1 MNPGRT
7 LRTLRPLRWSQ
18 LAARARI
25 ALCGRRR
32 VPLPAREPAIA
43 GEFPALPEAD
53 AVDVSGL
60 AEGRF
65 RHLNFER
72 ALGIDPV
79 AWPLGDPGQERLWV
93 VTLHYH
99 EWAPALASERPE
111 LLELLL
117 RDWIRRCAPE
127 CAGALP
133 LAWNSYAIATRI
145 PNWIRAWQRGAI
157 GAGFKSEFLRSLWRQ
172 AAFLAANLE
181 WDLRANHLLR
191 DAVGLAWAGRFF
203 AHTAWQRTACDLAA
217 SQAQEQLLPDGLHF
231 ELSPMY
237 HDHALRDF
245 EQLAVLL
252 PEALELPA
260 AVRRMRAAVPW
271 LRHPDGGIALLNDA
285 SLAPH
290 PPHAQ
295 PAPRLEAAENS
306 SPFFYFRDQLVC
318 WRGDPWC
325 LFFDVGAIGPDCQ
338 PGHAHADSLSLEASF
353 GGARLFV
360 DPGTYGYDQDERR
373 RYDRS
378 TGSHNTVCVD
388 GQDSSE
394 VWQIFRVGRRARP
407 LDPRASFGA
416 GALSASGS
424 HDGYDHLP
432 GKPRHSRAV
441 ELQGARLCVRDRVG
455 GGGRHR
461 VEGGWLLAPELCVAA
476 AAGGFRLETRFDRL
490 RVRVEGPPELAL
502 SVETRNYHPEFG
514 RELETRRLGWRFEG
528 RLPLEVRTWVE
539 PA

>member
-1 MNPGRT
+1 MDPGRT

-25 ALCGRRR
+25 ALFGRRR
-32 VPLPAREPAIA
+32 ASAPERDPAVAAEL
-43 GEFPALPEAD
+43 PALPEPH

-60 AEGRF
+60 PEGRF
-65 RHLNFER
+65 RHLNLER
-72 ALGIDPV
+72 ALGLDPV
-79 AWPLGDPGQERLWV
+79 AWPLGDPREQRLWV

-111 LLELLL
+111 LLERLL
-117 RDWIRRCAPE
+117 RDWIRSCAPE
-127 CAGALP
+127 RAGALP

-157 GAGFKSEFLRSLWRQ
+157 GAGFRSEFLRSLWRQ

-203 AHTAWQRTACDLAA
+203 AHAPWLRRARELAL
-217 SQAQEQLLPDGLHF
+217 SQAEEQVRPDGLHF

-245 EQLAVLL
+245 EELAALL
-252 PEALELPA
+252 PEPGALPEVVQRL
-260 AVRRMRAAVPW
+260 RAAAAW

-285 SLAPH
+285 SLAPR
-290 PPHAQ
+290 PLR
-295 PAPRLEAAENS
+295 APRAAEDAALRGA

-325 LFFDVGAIGPDCQ
+325 VFFDVGAIGPDCQ
-338 PGHAHADSLSLEASF
+338 PGHAHADSLTLEASF
-353 GGARLFV
+353 GGARVFV
-360 DPGTYGYDQDERR
+360 DPGTWGYDPDERR
-373 RYDRS
+373 RGDRA
-378 TGSHNTVCVD
+378 TASHNSVCVD
-388 GQDSSE
+388 AQDSSE
-394 VWQIFRVGRRARP
+394 VWHIFRVGRRARP
-407 LDPRASFGA
+407 IEPRAGA
-416 GALSASGS
+416 AAGGFDASGS

-432 GKPRHSRAV
+432 GRPRHRR
-441 ELQGARLCVRDRVG
+441 ELELRGARFCVRDRVVG
-455 GGGRHR
+455 AGSHR
-461 VEGGWLLAPELCVAA
+461 VEGGWLLAPDVSVAA
-476 AAGGFRLETRFDRL
+476 AAGGFRLETRSGSL
-490 RVRVEGPPELAL
+490 RVGIEGPPELAR
-502 SVETRNYHPEFG
+502 SVETRPYHPEFG
-514 RELETRRLGWRFEG
+514 SELETRRLVWRCEG
-528 RLPLEVRTWVE
+528 RLPLEVRTLVE